1 MPEEVDYRLI
11 GRLTIGYMMT
21 VIGEVLRSLRVDFI
35 DLLIVTA
42 IANANNGG
50 DGATKCGI
58 SRNAVSRMLNV
69 PLETVRRR
77 VIGLIEKKA
86 LAEQNDG
93 LVYVDGTELGL
104 GDNGSLDKLN
114 LEQLRLLFRTLKA
127 NGIELD

>member
-11 GRLTIGYMMT
+11 GRLTIAYMMT

-50 DGATKCGI
+50 GETKRGI

-77 VIGLIEKKA
+77 VIGLIEKRA
-86 LAEQNDG
+86 LAEQHDG
-93 LVYVDGTELGL
+93 LVYVDGTEIGL
-104 GDNGSLDKLN
+104 GGNEALDVLN
-114 LEQLRLLFRTLKA
+114 LEQLRQLFRTLKA
-127 NGIELD
+127 NGIELE